1 MLLILVQGGCPEPH
15 KLMGPEGLRI
25 MTDEPI
31 EAGP

>member
-1 MLLILVQGGCPEPH
+1 MLLILVQGEPH